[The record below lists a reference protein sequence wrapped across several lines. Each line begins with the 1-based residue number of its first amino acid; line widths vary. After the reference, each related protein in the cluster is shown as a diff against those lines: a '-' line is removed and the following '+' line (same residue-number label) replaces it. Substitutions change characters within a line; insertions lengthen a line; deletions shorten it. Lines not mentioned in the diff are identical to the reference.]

1 MGQVLSEIVLPEG
14 QIRNLFD
21 MSSDAALPLA
31 LSTAGIVF
39 MAELGDKSFFIAM
52 VLASNPESSKII
64 VFLGCVLAL
73 FINAAIASLIGFG
86 LANSLDTVILHVFTA
101 LLFMGFAVKMYIDS
115 KDASAK
121 GCESLDE
128 AKDAVQGTTK
138 KDNRVTAT
146 QLFMTAF
153 LTNFVSEIGDKT
165 QLAVLTQASKTTQVM
180 NVLIGAC
187 IGFAAVTGLAVSAG
201 NFLSNY
207 LTERGLL
214 KTGSVLFFVFGVL
227 SIFEALQH
235 KEAADI
241 VYPAAESVKNAIVS

>member
-1 MGQVLSEIVLPEG
+1 MGQVFSEVMMPEG
-14 QIRNLFD
+14 QIQSLFD
-21 MSSDAALPLA
+21 MSSDAAVPLA

-52 VLASNPESSKII
+52 VLASNPESSKLV
-64 VFLGCVLAL
+64 VFFGCVLAL

-101 LLFMGFAVKMYIDS
+101 LLFLGFAVKMYMDS
-115 KDASAK
+115 RDANAA

-138 KDNRVTAT
+138 KKRVTAA

-165 QLAVLTQASKTTQVM
+165 YLSHSFKFQVCFKFH
-180 NVLIGAC
+180 LIVVE
-187 IGFAAVTGLAVSAG
+187 I
-201 NFLSNY
+201 LS
-207 LTERGLL
+207 
-214 KTGSVLFFVFGVL
+214 
-227 SIFEALQH
+227 
-235 KEAADI
+235 
-241 VYPAAESVKNAIVS
+241 